1 VPTSGNRS
9 RARTRSP
16 RDADH
21 APDDPVRRLADLLSA
36 DRLVGIAVRDQDRTD
51 IVAISDDAARLLRDL
66 VHELAQAEISPATP
80 KVWLTTQ
87 EAADRLHVSRPFLI
101 GLLEKGEIPFRKVGT
116 HRRILFTD
124 LAAYKRRSDEARL
137 NALDELAAEAQALGL
152 GY

>member
-1 VPTSGNRS
+1 MR
-9 RARTRSP
+9 
-16 RDADH
+16 
-21 APDDPVRRLADLLSA
+21 
-36 DRLVGIAVRDQDRTD
+36 
-51 IVAISDDAARLLRDL
+51 
-66 VHELAQAEISPATP
+66 ELAEAGGPATTTP

-124 LAAYKRRSDEARL
+124 LAAYKRRSDESRL
-137 NALDELAAEAQALGL
+137 RALDELAAEAQALGL